1 MASKRR
7 LKDERM
13 IKVRLHGSRFEQS
26 HFSVLERERMMG
38 FPDNYTSAG
47 MWQLWLEQFLNFF
60 VLNDGFLLK
69 LRSFSISCM
78 MMHSQRL

>member
-13 IKVRLHGSRFEQS
+13 MKVRSHGSRFEQS

-47 MWQLWLEQFLNFF
+47 MWQGYGWN
-60 VLNDGFLLK
+60 N
-69 LRSFSISCM
+69 S
-78 MMHSQRL
+78 